1 MVGSS
6 KPFVN
11 DISCL
16 IESAEHYNIRVIPLH
31 TFKSYI
37 CAQLIISLY
46 LKVNEKCSLSR
57 NVQFTEVLTGQFY
70 N

>member
-11 DISCL
+11 DIRCL
-16 IESAEHYNIRVIPLH
+16 IESSEHYNIRVIPLY
-31 TFKSYI
+31 TFISFI

-46 LKVNEKCSLSR
+46 LKVNEKYSLSR